1 MEDRELA
8 RKTET
13 PSAAVSAVMGIAKL
27 HGLLVDKS
35 KAEFDVN
42 KHEEVQREA
51 EEFTRSI
58 MQLSHRLRERG
69 EAGESFRHV
78 RPPERIR
85 RSLCIYS
92 EIAESQ
98 LAGAWRHGHCPCGE
112 TSAARVPEDHC
123 QPSAEKFRS

>member
-58 MQLSHRLRERG
+58 MLLSHRLRERG
-69 EAGESFRHV
+69 EAGETEH
-78 RPPERIR
+78 
-85 RSLCIYS
+85 
-92 EIAESQ
+92 
-98 LAGAWRHGHCPCGE
+98 
-112 TSAARVPEDHC
+112 
-123 QPSAEKFRS
+123 